1 MNIFKTALAVASP
14 FLLGK
19 GLEYAG
25 TAGASYFEPDSMVGG
40 FLSGAAEFGTKLADP
55 EGLLTGAVKG
65 IGSAMYGDKK
75 MKFPEP
81 DTISPTSVAARQ
93 LAAAGQASSVPLG
106 NSNRVPNM
114 LNNSRNARSMIS
126 RVQTIGIPRSNISTG
141 GQTIKL
147 ASSKMPKSK
156 VS

>member
-25 TAGASYFEPDSMVGG
+25 TVGASYFEPDSMIGG

-55 EGLLTGAVKG
+55 EGLLTGAVTG
-65 IGSAMYGDKK
+65 IGKAMYGKE

-93 LAAAGQASSVPLG
+93 LSAAGQASSVPLG

>member
-1 MNIFKTALAVASP
+1 MNILKTALAVASP

-25 TAGASYFEPDSMVGG
+25 TAGASYFEPDSMMGG

-55 EGLLTGAVKG
+55 EGLLTGAVVG
-65 IGSAMYGDKK
+65 IGDAMYGDK

-93 LAAAGQASSVPLG
+93 LAAAGKASSVPLG
-106 NSNRVPNM
+106 NSNRVPNI

>member
-25 TAGASYFEPDSMVGG
+25 TAGANYFGTESMVGG
-40 FLSGAAEFGTKLADP
+40 FLSTAAEFGTKLADP
-55 EGLLTGAVKG
+55 EGLLTGAVAG
-65 IGSAMYGDKK
+65 IGDAMYGDK

-81 DTISPTSVAARQ
+81 ETISPTSVAARQ
-93 LAAAGQASSVPLG
+93 LAAAGKASSVPLG
-106 NSNRVPNM
+106 NSNRVPNI

-126 RVQTIGIPRSNISTG
+126 RVQTIGIPRSNISAG

>member
-25 TAGASYFEPDSMVGG
+25 TAGASYFEPDSMIGG

-55 EGLLTGAVKG
+55 EGLLTGAVAG
-65 IGSAMYGDKK
+65 IGDAMYGDK

-93 LAAAGQASSVPLG
+93 LAAAGKASSVPLG

-114 LNNSRNARSMIS
+114 LDNSRNARSMIS

-147 ASSKMPKSK
+147 ASSKMPESK

>member
-25 TAGASYFEPDSMVGG
+25 TAGAEYFGTESMVGG

-55 EGLLTGAVKG
+55 EGLLTGAVTG
-65 IGSAMYGDKK
+65 IGKAMYGDPT
-75 MKFPEP
+75 KFPEP
-81 DTISPTSVAARQ
+81 DTISSTSMAARQ
-93 LAAAGQASSVPLG
+93 LSAAGKAASVPLG

>member
-25 TAGASYFEPDSMVGG
+25 TAGASYFEPDSMMGG

-55 EGLLTGAVKG
+55 EGLLTGAIAG
-65 IGSAMYGDKK
+65 IGDAMYGNE

-106 NSNRVPNM
+106 NSNRVPNI

>member
-25 TAGASYFEPDSMVGG
+25 TAGADYFEPDSMIGG

-65 IGSAMYGDKK
+65 IGEAMYGKEVE
-75 MKFPEP
+75 FPEP
-81 DTISPTSVAARQ
+81 DTISPTSMAARQ
-93 LAAAGQASSVPLG
+93 LSAAGQASSVPLG
-106 NSNRVPNM
+106 NSERVRNM
-114 LNNSRNARSMIS
+114 LQNSRNARSMIS
-126 RVQTIGIPRSNISTG
+126 RVQTIPIPNSNISPS
-141 GQTIKL
+141 GQTIRL

>member
-19 GLEYAG
+19 GIEYAA
-25 TAGASYFEPDSMVGG
+25 TSGASYFEPDSMVGG

-65 IGSAMYGDKK
+65 IGDAMYGDK

-81 DTISPTSVAARQ
+81 ETISPTSVAARQ
-93 LAAAGQASSVPLG
+93 LSAAGQASSVPLG